1 MLDALVHDICRCT
14 QIAGTWAEAVATT
27 VPSDATRLTEL
38 FFPPPTIAR
47 KSERVGVRDGE
58 ACCDGGVADGVT
70 VAARGTTVLHAV
82 NKTTTNSNRPINIQN
97 AG

>member
-1 MLDALVHDICRCT
+1 LV
-14 QIAGTWAEAVATT
+14 VATT

-38 FFPPPTIAR
+38 FFGPPTTAR
-47 KSERVGVRDGE
+47 KPDREGDGE
-58 ACCDGGVADGVT
+58 ACDVAAVGDGVT

-82 NKTTTNSNRPINIQN
+82 KRTTTKINRPINIQN